1 MENGGGQTTHAKS
14 ATIILEASAKS
25 TFEASSSMEPRSS
38 GWWLRSRV
46 GTQPEGICG
55 GHRNREGARNVEVR
69 RVD

>member
-1 MENGGGQTTHAKS
+1 MVVDKPPTQRALPY
-14 ATIILEASAKS
+14 ILEASAKS

-55 GHRNREGARNVEVR
+55 GHRNEKGQGM
-69 RVD
+69 